1 MRPSPTLLAR
11 ALPRSLGTWRLPH
24 YTRAMSTDHLIF
36 DRNLLARRRER
47 MAADAT
53 AHDFLLRRV
62 AEDLAWRLSLI
73 TRAFPLAVNLGAHHG
88 LVSRALRPLPGMD
101 VIIDVDAS
109 PALLAQCDGPCL
121 VADEEFLPFAPRSL
135 DLVVSGLALQFVND
149 LPGTLVQIE
158 RALKPDGL
166 FIAAMPGGQ
175 TLTELRQALVAAETE
190 TTGGASPRVAPFA
203 DVRDLGGLL
212 QRAGFALPV
221 ADSDLIEVAYP
232 SALELMRDLRGM
244 GAANVLIE
252 RSRRPLRRATLL
264 RAMDIYQERFARP
277 DGRVTA
283 SFEILTLTGWSPH
296 ASQQQALR
304 PGSAKSRL
312 ADALGVTETGT
323 GEKPQ

>member
-1 MRPSPTLLAR
+1 
-11 ALPRSLGTWRLPH
+11 
-24 YTRAMSTDHLIF
+24 MSANHLIF
-36 DRNLLARRRER
+36 DRELLARRRQR
-47 MAADAT
+47 VASAAAG
-53 AHDFLLRRV
+53 HDFLLRRV

-73 TRAFPLAVNLGAHHG
+73 KRAFPMAVNLGAHHG
-88 LVSRALRPLPGMD
+88 LVSRALRTLPGVD
-101 VIIDVDAS
+101 VVIDTDTSA
-109 PALLAQCDGPCL
+109 ALLGQCDGPCL
-121 VADEEFLPFAPRSL
+121 VADEELLPFAPRSL
-135 DLVVSGLALQFVND
+135 DLVLSGLALQFVND
-149 LPGTLVQIE
+149 LPGTLIQIE

-166 FIAAMPGGQ
+166 FLGAMLGGE

-244 GAANVLIE
+244 GAANVLLE
-252 RSRRPLRRATLL
+252 RARRPLRRATLL
-264 RAMDIYQERFARP
+264 RAIEIYQERFARP

-296 ASQQQALR
+296 TSQQQALR

-312 ADALGVTETGT
+312 ADALGVPEVGT
-323 GEKPQ
+323 GDAPK